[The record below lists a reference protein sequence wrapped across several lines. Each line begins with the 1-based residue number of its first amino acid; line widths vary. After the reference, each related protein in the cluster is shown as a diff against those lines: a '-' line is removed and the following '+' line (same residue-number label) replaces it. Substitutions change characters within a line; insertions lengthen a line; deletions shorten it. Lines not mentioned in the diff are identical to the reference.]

1 MEEVEFV
8 LTYYNLDTEET
19 EEVVHI
25 IPLEVA
31 QYMEDI
37 AQQLRITLE
46 AFYDLKA
53 NHQLLTHTLI
63 PHNRN

>member
-37 AQQLRITLE
+37 AEQLRITLE
-46 AFYDLKA
+46 EFYHLKA

-63 PHNRN
+63 PYNRN